1 MPLTLDSNLQV
12 RTVRPADWH
21 VFLEW
26 CTAEGWIISDPE
38 RYLFQNQWRLYFKML
53 WGKNSPRAFISVVR
67 YPASAWIGNLIVDP
81 SRRGCGYGSLLFKA
95 ELESLD
101 AADPERTWLTA
112 SAMGMPL
119 YLKHGFIWIDDCER
133 WIGSGTGQRGRT
145 GICAQNMQN
154 LIDEDGRAWGESRQ
168 ELLEYLGNISTPVT
182 SAEFTALLQPGSHSW
197 HIGPWTR
204 RDNYTNIST
213 ADIEHFITLIR
224 KNTPGAQTL
233 SIDLLK
239 ASKLGPYLKQAGFR
253 KIGSSALMCRTSKQ
267 INLGNVCSLASLG
280 SIG

>member
-1 MPLTLDSNLQV
+1 
-12 RTVRPADWH
+12 
-21 VFLEW
+21 
-26 CTAEGWIISDPE
+26 
-38 RYLFQNQWRLYFKML
+38 
-53 WGKNSPRAFISVVR
+53 
-67 YPASAWIGNLIVDP
+67 
-81 SRRGCGYGSLLFKA
+81 
-95 ELESLD
+95 
-101 AADPERTWLTA
+101 
-112 SAMGMPL
+112 
-119 YLKHGFIWIDDCER
+119 
-133 WIGSGTGQRGRT
+133 
-145 GICAQNMQN
+145 MQN

-197 HIGPWTR
+197 HIGPWIR

-253 KIGSSALMCRTSKQ
+253 KIGSSSLMCRTSKQ
-267 INLGNVCSLASLG
+267 INLGNVCSLASPG